1 MHWRQNE
8 INILINTEEFG
19 FAHSA
24 YQTHGTSVCDIAFR
38 VDDAASTIE
47 RARLLGAEIVT
58 TPAGRGEL
66 AIPAIKGVGG
76 GILRFVDDAS
86 GLTNW
91 SNVDF
96 RPVEA
101 ASTETGVGLEKIDH
115 LAQTMKYE
123 DMLTWTLFYTSILDA
138 GKVSMVDVVDPGGLV
153 RSRAIQNVS
162 GDLRITLNGA
172 ENLNTLAGQFIDR
185 TFGAAVQHLAFSC
198 TDIFATAEALAARGF
213 EALEISPNY
222 YEDLGA
228 RFGLQDAFLA
238 RLQLSKVLYDEDADG
253 RYFQLYSR
261 RRTSEVFFEIVQR
274 DRDYDGYG
282 AANAPFRVSAQ
293 KRVL

>member
-1 MHWRQNE
+1 
-8 INILINTEEFG
+8 
-19 FAHSA
+19 
-24 YQTHGTSVCDIAFR
+24 
-38 VDDAASTIE
+38 
-47 RARLLGAEIVT
+47 
-58 TPAGRGEL
+58 
-66 AIPAIKGVGG
+66 
-76 GILRFVDDAS
+76 
-86 GLTNW
+86 
-91 SNVDF
+91 
-96 RPVEA
+96 
-101 ASTETGVGLEKIDH
+101 
-115 LAQTMKYE
+115 MKYE

-198 TDIFATAEALAARGF
+198 TDIFATAEALAVRGF

-261 RRTSEVFFEIVQR
+261 RRTSECSSKSSNGTGIMTDMVPLTRLSGSVPKSVSFDFGARPNLSQHCVFLR
-274 DRDYDGYG
+274 R
-282 AANAPFRVSAQ
+282 R
-293 KRVL
+293 

>member
-1 MHWRQNE
+1 
-8 INILINTEEFG
+8 
-19 FAHSA
+19 
-24 YQTHGTSVCDIAFR
+24 
-38 VDDAASTIE
+38 
-47 RARLLGAEIVT
+47 
-58 TPAGRGEL
+58 
-66 AIPAIKGVGG
+66 
-76 GILRFVDDAS
+76 
-86 GLTNW
+86 
-91 SNVDF
+91 
-96 RPVEA
+96 
-101 ASTETGVGLEKIDH
+101 
-115 LAQTMKYE
+115 
-123 DMLTWTLFYTSILDA
+123 
-138 GKVSMVDVVDPGGLV
+138 MVDVVDPGGLV

-172 ENLNTLAGQFIDR
+172 ENLHTLAGQFIDR

-198 TDIFATAEALAARGF
+198 TDIFATAEALAVRGF

-238 RLQLSKVLYDEDADG
+238 WLQLSKVLYDEDADG

>member
-1 MHWRQNE
+1 M
-8 INILINTEEFG
+8 
-19 FAHSA
+19 
-24 YQTHGTSVCDIAFR
+24 
-38 VDDAASTIE
+38 
-47 RARLLGAEIVT
+47 
-58 TPAGRGEL
+58 
-66 AIPAIKGVGG
+66 
-76 GILRFVDDAS
+76 LRFVDDAS

-101 ASTETGVGLEKIDH
+101 VSTETGVGLEKIDH

-198 TDIFATAEALAARGF
+198 TDIFATAEALAVRGF

-274 DRDYDGYG
+274 DRNYDGYG